1 MDKYLYFDLYLLS
14 KYRTQLM
21 DIAAI
26 MIVLVHSV
34 DYGV

>member
-1 MDKYLYFDLYLLS
+1 MVKYLYFDLYLLS

-21 DIAAI
+21 GIAAI